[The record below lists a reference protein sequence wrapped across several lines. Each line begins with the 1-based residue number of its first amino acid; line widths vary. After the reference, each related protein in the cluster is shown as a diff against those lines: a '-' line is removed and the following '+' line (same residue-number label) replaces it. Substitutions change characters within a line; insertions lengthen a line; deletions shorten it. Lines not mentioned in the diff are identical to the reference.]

1 MRDKLTWI
9 AATSLLNA
17 NYLHIIKAV
26 CCFIFF
32 LLARLFKKFDT
43 MHCCFIYSG
52 ISIIVNNDCS
62 WFISCQFFTVSQ
74 LYTLWD
80 AVQGEMLLE
89 AAQKFK
95 KCRTCNSNLFCR
107 RNQVLFLKVLMLW
120 PERIYLNIL
129 KQNREISEHYSPV
142 MIQKLVAR
150 GFLSEALNTKWMF
163 FFLMTLKQCG
173 NAISVIISSFEY
185 QSITFASLSNMFRSK
200 YWETGNFKAYI
211 SFNFVKQWLNVS

>member
-1 MRDKLTWI
+1 MLFSIINQANLLKIKKIWIHLYYCLCENAIWNFIVRDKLTWI
-9 AATSLLNA
+9 AATSLLNV

-26 CCFIFF
+26 YCFIFF

-80 AVQGEMLLE
+80 AAQGEMLLE

-95 KCRTCNSNLFCR
+95 KMPHLQFKSFLQKESSTVPEGSHALTWENL
-107 RNQVLFLKVLMLW
+107 
-120 PERIYLNIL
+120 P
-129 KQNREISEHYSPV
+129 
-142 MIQKLVAR
+142 
-150 GFLSEALNTKWMF
+150 
-163 FFLMTLKQCG
+163 
-173 NAISVIISSFEY
+173 
-185 QSITFASLSNMFRSK
+185 
-200 YWETGNFKAYI
+200 
-211 SFNFVKQWLNVS
+211 